1 MSKPRPASCVGF
13 SLVLFLGVALSCS
26 PSSRGGEG
34 VSSSEAAGAA
44 WLDGGPGE
52 SWVLSDSP
60 TTEIGVRDGEEA
72 YQLHRAQG
80 STRLKD
86 GRIVV
91 ANAGSQ
97 ELRFFDSRGRY
108 LRSVGGD
115 GEGPGEFRFPT
126 RVRPIGGDSLMVWDQ
141 RLLRISYLDL
151 EGAFLGS
158 HQVMPTRDFLF
169 PGDEWLFGRFW
180 IDSPLSPDA
189 REPIRAALSAVDA
202 PDSLATTVFVKVS
215 AQGRIWVSPVRPPAD
230 TVVVWRVFDLD
241 GRSAAQVETPP
252 NFEPH
257 EIGPDY
263 ILGRYLDSM
272 DINYIRLYALE
283 KPRGTRPGPGLTTS
297 LPAVDTEL
305 KAGRS
310 SQEGEILAPVKGL
323 LKNLASLQ
331 EIHYS
336 GNYTYTSDLDALFS
350 NSRSS
355 VPDGLV
361 ANILMAGMEGW
372 MVTVTHPETGLYCAM
387 AYGFYVPM
395 GWSPG
400 AIICP

>member
-1 MSKPRPASCVGF
+1 MSMPRSCSCVAF
-13 SLVLFLGVALSCS
+13 SLVLLLAVAMGCS
-26 PSSRGGEG
+26 PASQGSEG
-34 VSSSEAAGAA
+34 VGSTESAGGVWEEGGARETWTLSET
-44 WLDGGPGE
+44 
-52 SWVLSDSP
+52 P
-60 TTEIGVRDGEEA
+60 TTEIGVRDGDEA

-97 ELRFFDSRGRY
+97 ELRFFDSGGKHQK
-108 LRSVGGD
+108 SVGGD

-126 RVRPIGGDSLMVWDQ
+126 RVRPVGGDSLMVWDQ

-158 HQVMPTRDFLF
+158 QQVMPTQDFLF

-180 IDSPLSPDA
+180 IDSPLSPAA
-189 REPIRAALSAVDA
+189 REPIRVALSGVDA
-202 PDSLATTVFVKVS
+202 PDSLATTVFVKVT

-230 TVVVWRVFDLD
+230 TAVVWRVFDLD
-241 GRSAAQVETPP
+241 GHLAAQVETPP
-252 NFEPH
+252 KFEPH

-263 ILGRYLDSM
+263 ILGRYLDSL

-283 KPRGTRPGPGLTTS
+283 KPKGTQPGPGLTTS
-297 LPAVDTEL
+297 LPAADIERRT
-305 KAGRS
+305 GRS
-310 SQEGEILAPVKGL
+310 SQDGEILAPVKIL
-323 LKNLASLQ
+323 LKDLATLQ

-355 VPDGLV
+355 IPEGLV
-361 ANILMAGMEGW
+361 VNILMAGMEGW
-372 MVTVTHPETGLYCAM
+372 MVTVTHQDSGLYCAM
-387 AYGFYVPM
+387 AYGYNIPM

-400 AIICP
+400 ELICP